1 MKSTAPT
8 SKRRRIQLIQL
19 IHVAKRDL
27 QLDDQTYQ
35 AILQQYGTSSSSA
48 DLSIPTLEKV
58 LEHMKR
64 AGFKVRSKTKSKPE
78 KSRALA
84 QDGESRKIRALW
96 LFMHDLG
103 IVRDA
108 SEKALASYVRRL
120 TRVEALQWLSDEQT
134 LLVIESLKKWAMRF
148 LPQIVRERAQA
159 VLALPLSDAD
169 RMCIIGLF
177 NSAQGRGFDVLHG
190 VYESCNELTV
200 KYRRATDAT

>member
-1 MKSTAPT
+1 M
-8 SKRRRIQLIQL
+8 IQL

-64 AGFKVRSKTKSKPE
+64 AGFKVRSSKTKSKPE
-78 KSRALA
+78 KSRAMA

-148 LPQIVRERAQA
+148 LPQIVRERVQA

-169 RMCIIGLF
+169 QMCIIGLF

-190 VYESCNELTV
+190 VYESCNELAV
-200 KYRRATDAT
+200 KYRGAIDAT